1 VCVCESVCVCV
12 FVCVCVCVRYVLSM
26 YVENSYVRVSNL
38 ISVEA
43 LSDNAIAVYRSLDM
57 FKIDV
62 GERFMM

>member
-1 VCVCESVCVCV
+1 MCVCESVCVCV